1 MSGFYKK
8 ETITNP
14 QPSGRKTV
22 DICDLIIDYVTQFPL
37 AKDIKSRI
45 NLDDIQL
52 TDIDFTR
59 LQIIHKETEYLTS
72 SNLINGDLEQN
83 STVAL
88 SQPPSTTTTT
98 VLAPTVKKNLKS
110 HVLFSSVFTNNTSET
125 QTNHLRTERRTSSS
139 CRLSLQKAV
148 VKGGNINLQIGPPSM
163 SVQANGGFRR
173 EVTMSKDI
181 EQVFEEELIWT
192 LDTEIVVP
200 PGYRTRAELVITED
214 EYNGKFQVE
223 TVFEGT
229 ISVKL
234 RDKKDGSIVSVVVI
248 NDLSKV
254 FISKHGFY
262 QVPNS
267 TGSVSFINEGS
278 CHCHFGIGQRVELHE
293 EKI

>member
-14 QPSGRKTV
+14 QTAGRKTV
-22 DICDLIIDYVTQFPL
+22 DICDLIIDYVAQFPL

-72 SNLINGDLEQN
+72 PNLTNGDLEQN
-83 STVAL
+83 STAPA
-88 SQPPSTTTTT
+88 QPPTTT
-98 VLAPTVKKNLKS
+98 VLAPTVKRNLKS
-110 HVLFSSVFTNNTSET
+110 HVLFSSLFTNNTSET

-254 FISKHGFY
+254 LNSKHGFY

-267 TGSVSFINEGS
+267 TGAVSFINEGS

>member
-1 MSGFYKK
+1 MQNHQTG
-8 ETITNP
+8 
-14 QPSGRKTV
+14 GRKTV
-22 DICDLIIDYVTQFPL
+22 DICDLILEYVIQFPF
-37 AKDIKSRI
+37 AKDVKSRI
-45 NLDDIQL
+45 NLDDIQM

-59 LQIIHKETEYLTS
+59 LKIIHKETEYLST
-72 SNLINGDLEQN
+72 NLINGDIEPN
-83 STVAL
+83 
-88 SQPPSTTTTT
+88 STTTTT
-98 VLAPTVKKNLKS
+98 ILAPTVKKNLKS
-110 HVLFSSVFTNNTSET
+110 HVLFSSLFTNNTSET

-148 VKGGNINLQIGPPSM
+148 TKGGNLNLQIGPPSM

-223 TVFEGT
+223 TIFEGS

-234 RDKKDGSIVSVVVI
+234 RDKKDGSVVSVVVI
-248 NDLSKV
+248 NDLSKLLN
-254 FISKHGFY
+254 SKHGFHPI
-262 QVPNS
+262 PNS
-267 TGSVSFINEGS
+267 TGAVSFINEGS

>member
-110 HVLFSSVFTNNTSET
+110 HVLFSSVFTNNT
-125 QTNHLRTERRTSSS
+125 TEHRASNCEVLIAPNFRF
-139 CRLSLQKAV
+139 SL
-148 VKGGNINLQIGPPSM
+148 GLPS
-163 SVQANGGFRR
+163 
-173 EVTMSKDI
+173 TY
-181 EQVFEEELIWT
+181 
-192 LDTEIVVP
+192 EIS
-200 PGYRTRAELVITED
+200 GL
-214 EYNGKFQVE
+214 
-223 TVFEGT
+223 
-229 ISVKL
+229 
-234 RDKKDGSIVSVVVI
+234 
-248 NDLSKV
+248 
-254 FISKHGFY
+254 
-262 QVPNS
+262 
-267 TGSVSFINEGS
+267 
-278 CHCHFGIGQRVELHE
+278 
-293 EKI
+293 

>member
-1 MSGFYKK
+1 MSGLYKK
-8 ETITNP
+8 ETITNS
-14 QPSGRKTV
+14 QPSRRKTV

-72 SNLINGDLEQN
+72 SNLTNGDLEQN

-88 SQPPSTTTTT
+88 SQPPLTTTTT

-192 LDTEIVVP
+192 LDTEVSNV
-200 PGYRTRAELVITED
+200 LVLLVC
-214 EYNGKFQVE
+214 F
-223 TVFEGT
+223 
-229 ISVKL
+229 
-234 RDKKDGSIVSVVVI
+234 
-248 NDLSKV
+248 
-254 FISKHGFY
+254 
-262 QVPNS
+262 
-267 TGSVSFINEGS
+267 
-278 CHCHFGIGQRVELHE
+278 
-293 EKI
+293 